1 METTCHN
8 RNRKRIQIEYNQEED
23 LFIGEDGSFTYV
35 PTGTVSKTPG
45 TVSIKRAKIREQLL
59 TPELKEQAISLNA
72 GEVAKTIDG
81 HGRRAIFIGTPS
93 GVAVLFDR
101 YQPDDGKPY
110 GWINYQVPGCKKL
123 RWFFGQ
129 AGQCN
134 LHQLYQFI
142 EAGNPSSN
150 VGVAL
155 SNG

>member
-1 METTCHN
+1 MSEQNTVCSEFGRAFDN
-8 RNRKRIQIEYNQEED
+8 IEKVIEFNPAWTQDYN
-23 LFIGEDGSFTYV
+23 GYWDGAI
-35 PTGTVSKTPG
+35 TG
-45 TVSIKRAKIREQLL
+45 
-59 TPELKEQAISLNA
+59 EQAISLNA

-93 GVAVLFDR
+93 GVVVLFDR
-101 YQPDDGKPY
+101 YRPENGEPY
-110 GWINYQVPGCKKL
+110 GLINYQVPGCTKL
-123 RWFFGQ
+123 RWFFGT

-142 EAGNPSSN
+142 EVGNPSSN

>member
-1 METTCHN
+1 MSEQNEVCGDFGIAFN
-8 RNRKRIQIEYNQEED
+8 NIQKMIEFNTAWTKGYS
-23 LFIGEDGSFTYV
+23 GYWDGAI
-35 PTGTVSKTPG
+35 TGD
-45 TVSIKRAKIREQLL
+45 
-59 TPELKEQAISLNA
+59 QAVSLNA
-72 GEVAKTIDG
+72 GEVAKTMDD

-101 YQPDDGKPY
+101 YQQDDGKPY
-110 GWINYQVPGCKKL
+110 GLINYQVPGCKKL

-134 LHQLYQFI
+134 LHQLYQLI

-155 SNG
+155 SNE

>member
-1 METTCHN
+1 MSANNQVCGDFGVAFN
-8 RNRKRIQIEYNQEED
+8 NIEKVIEFNSAWTQGYS
-23 LFIGEDGSFTYV
+23 GYWDGAI
-35 PTGTVSKTPG
+35 TG
-45 TVSIKRAKIREQLL
+45 
-59 TPELKEQAISLNA
+59 EQAISLNA

-93 GVAVLFDR
+93 GVVVLFDR
-101 YQPDDGKPY
+101 YRPENGEPY

-134 LHQLYQFI
+134 LHQLYQLI

-155 SNG
+155 SNE

>member
-1 METTCHN
+1 MAANNQVCEDFGVAFN
-8 RNRKRIQIEYNQEED
+8 NIEKVIEFNSAWTRGYSGYWD
-23 LFIGEDGSFTYV
+23 AAV
-35 PTGTVSKTPG
+35 TGD
-45 TVSIKRAKIREQLL
+45 
-59 TPELKEQAISLNA
+59 QAVSLNA

-142 EAGNPSSN
+142 DPNDPSDN
-150 VGVAL
+150 VGAVLA
-155 SNG
+155 NK

>member
-1 METTCHN
+1 MAANNQVCEDFGVAFN
-8 RNRKRIQIEYNQEED
+8 NIEKVIEFNSAWTKGYS
-23 LFIGEDGSFTYV
+23 GYWDGAV
-35 PTGTVSKTPG
+35 TGD
-45 TVSIKRAKIREQLL
+45 
-59 TPELKEQAISLNA
+59 QAVSLNA

-101 YQPDDGKPY
+101 YQQDDGKPY
-110 GWINYQVPGCKKL
+110 GWINYQVPDCKKL

-142 EAGNPSSN
+142 DPNNPSDN
-150 VGVAL
+150 VGAVLA
-155 SNG
+155 NK